1 MFLKSKII
9 IIFLFIIS
17 CQPIELIQPVKIEN
31 TNLEKISINAKEISI
46 NIIYNPIFSE
56 ENIEDQLQN
65 SPLELIKNWNNE
77 NIDHFGNE
85 NKLII
90 NIIDASIFKK
100 EIDNINAKKY
110 EEKTIFQYEIFYL
123 VEYELYD
130 DSDFLIANTLVESK
144 RSTTSQKY
152 ISINESELIINEL
165 LLNALKDFTKE
176 TKLLLSMYIVKIIQ
190 GTN

>member
-1 MFLKSKII
+1 MPEHITAALAF
-9 IIFLFIIS
+9 F
-17 CQPIELIQPVKIEN
+17 
-31 TNLEKISINAKEISI
+31 
-46 NIIYNPIFSE
+46 
-56 ENIEDQLQN
+56 
-65 SPLELIKNWNNE
+65 
-77 NIDHFGNE
+77 
-85 NKLII
+85 

-130 DSDFLIANTLVESK
+130 DSDFLIANTLVEST

-152 ISINESELIINEL
+152 ISINESEIIINEL

-176 TKLLLSMYIVKIIQ
+176 TKLLLSMYMSEYIQ
-190 GTN
+190 

>member
-9 IIFLFIIS
+9 IIFLFILS
-17 CQPIELIQPVKIEN
+17 CQPIELIEPVKIEN
-31 TNLEKISINAKEISI
+31 SNLEKISISAKEISI
-46 NIIYNPIFSE
+46 NIIYNPIFSD

-110 EEKTIFQYEIFYL
+110 EEKKIFQYEIFYL

-152 ISINESELIINEL
+152 ISINESEIIINEL

-176 TKLLLSMYIVKIIQ
+176 TKLLLSMYMSEYIQ
-190 GTN
+190 